1 MKLNRANLAK
11 MNHTHPERAKERIVH
26 IGLGAFHR
34 AHQAW
39 YTAKADRDQTWGI
52 VAFTGRNPE
61 AANLLA
67 EQDGLFTLVTRDAN
81 GDSFE
86 VIDSIVRAE
95 DGNNLEA
102 FIEAIASS
110 KTAIVT
116 LTITEAGYGMNAEGH
131 VDLANPPAAL
141 QRLANALEVRR
152 RANGLGLAVVS
163 CDNMPNN
170 GHLLSV
176 AMRDLFSAF
185 GQESLDWLIAN
196 VSFVST
202 SIDRIT
208 PKTTESDIEQVKKAT
223 GWSDSSPVVTEP
235 FSDWVLQGNF
245 PLGRPQWELSGA
257 TFVDEIEPFENRKL
271 WLLNGSHSLL
281 AYFGQLL
288 GHKTVAEAIADDA
301 CLEAVQNY
309 WDEAARHL
317 LEDGLNVPAYREA
330 LLERY
335 QNPRIAHQL
344 AQIAIDGSTKLRV
357 RIAPV
362 AKAEIAAGRSAAAC
376 AVAFGAWV
384 NYVLSTEDLKD
395 SQLDL
400 IKGALRNEP
409 EQIAACLISIIDPD
423 LAGNSEFMKLVSKAS
438 ELQKI

>member
-1 MKLNRANLAK
+1 
-11 MNHTHPERAKERIVH
+11 
-26 IGLGAFHR
+26 
-34 AHQAW
+34 
-39 YTAKADRDQTWGI
+39 
-52 VAFTGRNPE
+52 
-61 AANLLA
+61 
-67 EQDGLFTLVTRDAN
+67 
-81 GDSFE
+81 
-86 VIDSIVRAE
+86 
-95 DGNNLEA
+95 
-102 FIEAIASS
+102 
-110 KTAIVT
+110 
-116 LTITEAGYGMNAEGH
+116 
-131 VDLANPPAAL
+131 
-141 QRLANALEVRR
+141 
-152 RANGLGLAVVS
+152 
-163 CDNMPNN
+163 
-170 GHLLSV
+170 
-176 AMRDLFSAF
+176 
-185 GQESLDWLIAN
+185 
-196 VSFVST
+196 VST

-288 GHKTVAEAIADDA
+288 GHKTVAEAIADNA

-330 LLERY
+330 LLGRY

-362 AKAEIAAGRSAAAC
+362 AKAEIAAGRSGQAC
-376 AVAFGAWV
+376 AVAIGAWV
-384 NYVLSTEDLKD
+384 SFVLASEDLRD
-395 SQLDL
+395 SQLDR
-400 IKGALRNEP
+400 IERALQNDEDQRVQE
-409 EQIAACLISIIDPD
+409 LVSIIDPG